1 MIVLVIA
8 VAVGPL
14 AGAVAAACGAR
25 ARGAGWAG
33 AAGALVALGCSVALL
48 VSQLHRAPLR
58 GWGGYLYLDSLSC
71 FFLFTVASV
80 TLLAAVGSV
89 AYLSAEE
96 DAGHLSAF
104 QVRLYF
110 VFFGLFAALM
120 LAALETGNLG
130 LLFVLIEASTLASA
144 ALVGLEARASS
155 LEAAWKYVI
164 ISSFGVTIALAG
176 TLFLFY
182 SASGLHLAPDLRL
195 TWPYL
200 FSHAHA
206 LAPQSLRL
214 AFLLAVVGYGTKV
227 GLAPMHTWLP
237 DAHAEAPSPASA
249 MLSAALLNTGMYA
262 IIRFLAITRARLGE
276 GFPRGVLLVFGFLSI
291 VIGVLFMIRRGNFKR
306 LFAYSSVEHMGIIA
320 VALGFGG
327 VLGLYGALLQT
338 LNHALAKAVLFLTS
352 GDVALRYRTREAA
365 GVRGLLAAAPVTGGA
380 LLLGS
385 FAVLG
390 SPPFGVFLSELTI
403 VRAGFAA
410 TGPGLPLLLLALLVI
425 AFIGF
430 ARTTTGMATGPV
442 TPGPAAASP
451 AAASP
456 VVTSPVA
463 TSPVVTSTAATHPGA
478 GGAVSGDG
486 QAPRPVVTSTVAA
499 GVLVASP
506 MAANPTEA
514 AEVQPSRSPYRG
526 RAVRLTAVA
535 PLVVGLAALLVL
547 GLWIPA
553 GLDTVI
559 RHSVAVIL

>member
-1 MIVLVIA
+1 MITLMILA
-8 VAVGPL
+8 VAGPL
-14 AGAVAAACGAR
+14 AGTVAAGCGAR
-25 ARGAGWAG
+25 ARQAGWA
-33 AAGALVALGCSVALL
+33 AAGGALVTLVCAVWLL
-48 VSQLHRAPLR
+48 TAELHRAPLL

-71 FFLFTVASV
+71 FFVLTVAAV
-80 TLLAAVGSV
+80 TLLASVGSV
-89 AYLSAEE
+89 AYLSAEQ
-96 DAGHLSAF
+96 DAGRLSAF
-104 QVRLYF
+104 QVRLYYI
-110 VFFGLFAALM
+110 FFGLFAALM

-176 TLFLFY
+176 TLFLYY
-182 SASGLHLAPDLRL
+182 SASGLHLAADYRL
-195 TWPYL
+195 AWPYL
-200 FSHAHA
+200 FSHARA
-206 LAPQSLRL
+206 LAPGSLRL

-262 IIRFLAITRARLGE
+262 IIRFLAITHARLG
-276 GFPRGVLLVFGFLSI
+276 GAFPRAVLLTFGFLSI

-327 VLGLYGALLQT
+327 LLGLYGALLQT
-338 LNHALAKAVLFLTS
+338 LNHAIAKAVLFLTS

-365 GVRGLLAAAPVTGGA
+365 GVRGLLAAVPVTGGA

-390 SPPFGVFLSELTI
+390 SPPFGLFLSELTI
-403 VRAGFAA
+403 VRAGFA
-410 TGPGLPLLLLALLVI
+410 TSSPVFPLLLLALLAV
-425 AFIGF
+425 AFVAF
-430 ARTTTGMATGPV
+430 ARTTTGMVTGEP
-442 TPGPAAASP
+442 PEDEP
-451 AAASP
+451 
-456 VVTSPVA
+456 
-463 TSPVVTSTAATHPGA
+463 
-478 GGAVSGDG
+478 
-486 QAPRPVVTSTVAA
+486 A
-499 GVLVASP
+499 GV
-506 MAANPTEA
+506 
-514 AEVQPSRSPYRG
+514 PYRG
-526 RAVRLTAVA
+526 RAV
-535 PLVVGLAALLVL
+535 GLAAAAPLGVGLVVLLVL

-559 RHSVAVIL
+559 RHCVAVIS